1 MIALREAACCAL
13 AGTDCRPT
21 PLRRRAGRPQ
31 LKRDPL
37 GSVMRFLARSRLFLI
52 LGALILV
59 MFVIG
64 QFWREPFHDDVVG
77 LPRFFGS
84 VWQVVFLPVQ
94 LILSLVWAAGGNP
107 TRLVAVLALAVYLSA
122 FVGLDRLIARLATGT
137 GNDAA

>member
-1 MIALREAACCAL
+1 M
-13 AGTDCRPT
+13 GTDYRP
-21 PLRRRAGRPQ
+21 PLLRRRASRPQ
-31 LKRDPL
+31 LKRGPL

-107 TRLVAVLALAVYLSA
+107 TRLVAVLALVVVLSA
-122 FVGLDRLIARLATGT
+122 SVGLDRLIPRLATGT

>member
-1 MIALREAACCAL
+1 
-13 AGTDCRPT
+13 
-21 PLRRRAGRPQ
+21 
-31 LKRDPL
+31 
-37 GSVMRFLARSRLFLI
+37 LFLI